1 MNKKHKVHWNFD
13 IRINKYF
20 WGVVLLCVAAAIL
33 IDALGIAP
41 EFLQGLGVW
50 KILLIIVMAGWI
62 VNSLLRLE
70 FGSIVIPLAFIF
82 MATKQI
88 IANAVGI
95 QSIGEISNGTVILF
109 ACVFIFGSICIE
121 GIAGK
126 LVMVLAFAV
135 ALLKSWLAQVISLP
149 QLSELSNWMIFCCGI
164 LFAVGIN
171 FIIPIKR
178 KSHHIKFSGNNK
190 NGDTSSMGSKV
201 RYIDCND
208 LTEAYAKNSFG
219 EYEIFFQNIDNY
231 PGNAVLNVENHF
243 GEIRINVPDT
253 WCLEDNISNSFGEC
267 TVPKGNP
274 NGKILRIEGVNKF
287 GSIVARQYHYTGD
300 EYNTITDESINMN
313 GNKSA
318 IISKYINCEN
328 FTNETIHN
336 NAGVYEVFFSNIDKF
351 QADYAEL
358 RIENKAGSV
367 TVNVPTCWGAINC
380 IVNNAGTCNCE
391 CKICD
396 SKPLLKIYGEN
407 KAGNINIVYYDYN

>member
-1 MNKKHKVHWNFD
+1 MSKKHKVYWNYD

-33 IDALGIAP
+33 IDALDIVP

-62 VNSLLRLE
+62 VNCLLKLE

-88 IANAVGI
+88 IANASGI

-109 ACVFIFGSICIE
+109 ACVFIFGSICLD
-121 GIAGK
+121 GIFGK

-149 QLSELSNWMIFCCGI
+149 QLSELSNWTIFICGI
-164 LFAVGIN
+164 LLAAGIN
-171 FIIPIKR
+171 IIIPAKR
-178 KSHHIKFSGNNK
+178 KSHHIKFSGSNK
-190 NGDTSSMGSKV
+190 NGDTSSMGNKV

-231 PGNAVLNVENHF
+231 QGNAVLNVENHF
-243 GEIRINVPDT
+243 GEMIINVPNT
-253 WCLEDNISNSFGEC
+253 WCLEHNISNSFGEC
-267 TVPKGNP
+267 TIPAGNQ
-274 NGKILRIEGVNKF
+274 NGKVLRIEGVNKF
-287 GSIVARQYHYTGD
+287 GSVVARQYHYTGE
-300 EYNTITDESINMN
+300 EYSTITDEDTNMN
-313 GNKSA
+313 GKKSE
-318 IISKYINCEN
+318 ITKYINCED
-328 FTNETIHN
+328 FTNETIRN

-351 QADYAEL
+351 QSYYAEL

-367 TVNVPTCWGAINC
+367 TVNVPTSWGATNC
-380 IVNNAGTCNCE
+380 IVNTAGTCNCE
-391 CKICD
+391 CEICD
-396 SKPLLKIYGEN
+396 GKPLLKISGEN